1 MYCLILKL
9 VYPLKIFFGLSLLH
23 DKFNYM
29 LKKEL
34 EELFNSM
41 PQIVQEKLQP
51 VLENL
56 LERADDLDNMKD
68 KESDEYADE
77 HELIIKEVN
86 KVKYLNDQWQIM
98 NARKNN

>member
-1 MYCLILKL
+1 
-9 VYPLKIFFGLSLLH
+9 
-23 DKFNYM
+23 M
-29 LKKEL
+29 LKQQL

-51 VLENL
+51 VMENL
-56 LERADDLDNMKD
+56 LERADDLDHYD
-68 KESDEYADE
+68 PKEDDYYADE
-77 HELIIKEVN
+77 HQLLMKEVN